1 MRQRAAWFLM
11 AVVFLAACSLPVP
24 EAPAVV
30 AEPEPVAPP
39 PGDPVE
45 GLRIAT
51 RVGCNGCHG
60 ADAAGRVFFE
70 DPKQGLI
77 VAPNLT
83 VLRHKYTDEGLA
95 ALLHE
100 GRTHDGHVPWGMPI
114 QMLQHLSHQEVRDIT
129 AWLRSL
135 PETAGSAPAA
145 SAWSSEL
152 AAAIADGSHEWLP
165 DMKPSPGN
173 VPRAA
178 PPTETLALG
187 RHLAM
192 SSCTECHAWDLNG
205 WGGPQDAPNLV
216 VAKAYTA
223 EQFARLMRTGE
234 IATGG
239 QSASGMMSKVA
250 AFRYSVLTDAEVA
263 ALKAYLDSR

>member
-1 MRQRAAWFLM
+1 MRGG
-11 AVVFLAACSLPVP
+11 VFCLIGWLGVLAACTSPPP
-24 EAPAVV
+24 EAVPI
-30 AEPEPVAPP
+30 PVASDPVLP
-39 PGDPVE
+39 AGDPVE
-45 GLRIAT
+45 GLRVAT

-60 ADAAGRVFFE
+60 ADVGGRVFIE
-70 DPKQGLI
+70 DEKQGLI

-100 GRTHDGHVPWGMPI
+100 GLTHDGHVPWGMPI
-114 QMLQHLSHQEVRDIT
+114 QMFQHLSHREVRDIT
-129 AWLRSL
+129 AWLRAL
-135 PETAGSAPAA
+135 PDTAGSAPAA
-145 SAWSSEL
+145 SAWSPEL

-173 VPRAA
+173 VPPAA

-192 SSCTECHAWDLNG
+192 TSCTECHAWDLNG